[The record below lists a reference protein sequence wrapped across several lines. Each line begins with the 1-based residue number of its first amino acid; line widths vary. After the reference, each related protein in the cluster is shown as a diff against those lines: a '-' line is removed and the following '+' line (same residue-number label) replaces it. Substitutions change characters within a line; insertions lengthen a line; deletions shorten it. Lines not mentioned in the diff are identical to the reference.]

1 MIWLL
6 VTVIV
11 VCGRGEYCVCL
22 VVKSSNFLLM
32 TSIVLKPKSNKYN
45 RTNYVAYHPIKI
57 KEIV

>member
-32 TSIVLKPKSNKYN
+32 AGIVLKPKINKYN
-45 RTNYVAYHPIKI
+45 INKLCGLSSNQILK
-57 KEIV
+57 K